1 MKESIAILNKVK
13 KQNSHVNIISEP
25 SDSKIKVITEPDED
39 DGYDEHLTMKLQK
52 NFDHLKS
59 I

>member
-13 KQNSHVNIISEP
+13 KQKSHVNIISEP

-39 DGYDEHLTMKLQK
+39 DGYDEHLKMKL
-52 NFDHLKS
+52 
-59 I
+59 